1 MDAKTPFSYWI
12 YSICKMDFNQL
23 LVELFQIQ
31 NNSVWVIFLSLPHIL
46 KATCSWLLVTFQFP
60 FLITVS
66 YLILS
71 GNYLILSL
79 LGIYPWTCLSH
90 LRCLSVLPYMQ
101 MPCWILQGLC
111 SLDSALL
118 PGLFHQSFCDSKV
131 INVFCF
137 YIQSFVK
144 LDLSLVL

>member
-1 MDAKTPFSYWI
+1 MSHLSESVTYIRGHLFLTISHFPISFFDHSFLF
-12 YSICKMDFNQL
+12 DF
-23 LVELFQIQ
+23 I
-31 NNSVWVIFLSLPHIL
+31 WKLSH
-46 KATCSWLLVTFQFP
+46 
-60 FLITVS
+60 
-66 YLILS
+66 
-71 GNYLILSL
+71 LSL

-90 LRCLSVLPYMQ
+90 LRCLSVFPYMQ

-131 INVFCF
+131 IYVFCF